1 VDTFITCHACH
12 ARVSLDAAATT
23 QLAEVATF
31 YAAHSRHPEGVGI
44 GLVLQLSPSA
54 APAISPS

>member
-12 ARVSLDAAATT
+12 ATVSLDPGATT

-44 GLVLQLSPSA
+44 RLVLQ
-54 APAISPS
+54 ISPSPARAISSS